1 MKRLIRRSA
10 VGIAATVLLTSP
22 QAIAVVPDAGLHPTP
37 RHWSPAASDWGHAP
51 YGHRATTSHASAG
64 MVVDTAT
71 AKRAGAPV
79 AARALPGGRSLMLAS
94 AKALSLHPCRSDDT
108 FLCGTL
114 RVPLDRTAGGAPGTI
129 GIHVQVAPHT
139 GKIATAKGAIFATSG
154 GPGNSITGS
163 DGEMY
168 PFRDYVLAP
177 LTKHYDLVFI
187 DQRGVGLSG
196 AINCPRWQHHQPSY
210 AAARA
215 CFKSLGQRRNFYST
229 AAVADDIDDVRGA
242 LGYDQI
248 IAMGGSYAG
257 NDMVSYAVRH
267 RDHVAAVVVGSPYL
281 PVGADPFG
289 SSTPKAIPA
298 VVNRLCGRSVDCRHE
313 NPHPAAQ
320 LGWLVQSLRNHP
332 VTGVGY
338 DFTGH
343 PHQVEVTEGLL
354 LRNIL
359 TSDQFPFLGQGEV
372 AQAAVALKHGDD
384 VPLLRLAAEALRG
397 PGFFDSGN
405 PRDFSAGDNIVRYCL
420 DNNFPWDE
428 TAPLSVR
435 QAQYDQAFADQPA
448 RYGLFSK
455 EAWAA
460 PLPESFFPDPCIM
473 ARWKT
478 DPPYAPGTRVGG
490 IPTLVLTGD
499 LDLVVPTYDSRRA
512 ANVLT
517 DSTLITVKGAAHNPW
532 WWRECAPRIVQRFI
546 RSGQAD
552 DLCANAPAFPIW
564 QVGSFAK
571 SVEQLPAA
579 RRRAGDDSRVGD
591 RRLATDAVWTVLDV
605 IHRQYAGRTG
615 TGVGLRGGTTSLDV
629 GNYPD
634 PDVFHLHHVR
644 FTDDVAVDG
653 TGFSDWFGNYGG
665 DVTVRQDN
673 GTRGTLHFTGR
684 WNDQDASVFAVR
696 GTIDGRAVRLAVSAR

>member
-10 VGIAATVLLTSP
+10 VGIAATALLMSP
-22 QAIAVVPDAGLHPTP
+22 QAIAAVPDSGVHPSA
-37 RHWSPAASDWGHAP
+37 RHSVSAPPVRGHVP
-51 YGHRATTSHASAG
+51 YGHQASPG
-64 MVVDTAT
+64 MSVGVVADSA
-71 AKRAGAPV
+71 AKGGRV
-79 AARALPGGRSLMLAS
+79 ALAAEALPGGHRLMQAR
-94 AKALSLHPCRSDDT
+94 AKALDLHPCRSDDS
-108 FLCGTL
+108 FLCGRL
-114 RVPLDRTAGGAPGTI
+114 QVPLDRTGSGTPGTT

-139 GKIATAKGAIFATSG
+139 GKISTPKGAIFATSG

-163 DGEMY
+163 NGEMY

-210 AAARA
+210 AAARQ
-215 CFKSLGQRRNFYST
+215 CFRSLGQRRNFYST
-229 AAVADDIDDVRGA
+229 AAVADDIDAVRSA
-242 LGYDQI
+242 LGYDKI
-248 IAMGGSYAG
+248 VVMGGSYAG

-267 RDHVAAVVVGSPYL
+267 RDHVAAVVVGSPYI
-281 PVGADPFG
+281 PVGADGFG

-298 VVNRLCGRSVDCRHE
+298 VVNRLCRRSVACRHE
-313 NPHPAAQ
+313 TPNPSGQ
-320 LGWLVQSLRNHP
+320 LAWLVQRLRNHP

-338 DFTGH
+338 DYAGN
-343 PHQVEVTEGLL
+343 PHHVEVTEGLL
-354 LRNIL
+354 VRNIL
-359 TSDQFPFLGQGEV
+359 TSDQFPFLGQGEI

-435 QAQYDQAFADQPA
+435 RVQYDQAFADQPA

-478 DPPYAPGTRVGG
+478 DLPYAPGTRVGG

-517 DSTLITVKGAAHNPW
+517 DSTLITVKNAAHNPW
-532 WWRECAPRIVQRFI
+532 WWRECVPHIVQRFI
-546 RSGQAD
+546 RTGQAD
-552 DLCANAPAFPIW
+552 DLCANTPLAPLWEI
-564 QVGSFAK
+564 GSFPK
-571 SVEQLPAA
+571 SVEQLPPA
-579 RRRAGDDSRVGD
+579 RRRAGDHSQVGD
-591 RRLATDAVWTVLDV
+591 RRLATDAVWAVLDV
-605 IHRQYAGRTG
+605 IHRQYAGRSG
-615 TGVGLRGGTTSLDV
+615 TGVGLRGGTTSLDF
-629 GNYPD
+629 GDYPT

-644 FTDDVAVDG
+644 FTEDVVVDG
-653 TGFSDWFGNYGG
+653 TGFSDWFGKYGG
-665 DVTVRQDN
+665 DVTVREDD
-673 GTRGTLHFTGR
+673 GTRGTLHFEGL
-684 WNDQDASVFAVR
+684 WYGPDASVFTIR
-696 GTIDGRAVRLAVSAR
+696 GTVDGRTIRLTVPAR